1 MCSELRNGN
10 RFESTD
16 CPVAC
21 YRYCLARDYFVGL
34 FAFGIL
40 ARGWLANNETKKVDN
55 FLLLT
60 IILSLV
66 WSVITVA
73 SIGAFTNKKYTVAKV
88 AR

>member
-1 MCSELRNGN
+1 METVSNQQIVL
-10 RFESTD
+10 SHSIVIALHTIT
-16 CPVAC
+16 
-21 YRYCLARDYFVGL
+21 FVGL
-34 FAFGIL
+34 FAFAIL